1 MSTRFSE
8 YPLCRHIKTDGRICH
23 SPALATSAYCH
34 FHRKLHVT
42 RTNSTSAG
50 PGLSTRVLHPL
61 RCARSVQQA
70 LSMLVNGI
78 STGAIHPRKAG
89 KMLFALQTA
98 SSNLRKSH

>member
-42 RTNSTSAG
+42 RSNSTSAG

-61 RCARSVQQA
+61 RSARSLQQA
-70 LSMLVNGI
+70 LAMVANGI

-89 KMLFALQTA
+89 EMLFALRIA
-98 SSNLRKSH
+98 SSNLRKTQ